1 MQLTDGVC
9 IVHAWKNAAEPGD
22 KPVDTWPA
30 LFDAWFGE
38 LELVSV
44 PAFRT
49 ELREDTQVDRR
60 IRILL
65 HPQSREAKAVSIGE
79 TLYEIV
85 RVFVG
90 RDDDSGEWIMD
101 LSLRRWE
108 DG

>member
-9 IVHAWKNAAEPGD
+9 TVLKWENAAEPGD
-22 KPVDTWPA
+22 MPVDDWPA

-38 LELVSV
+38 LDFVSI
-44 PAFRT
+44 PAYQT
-49 ELREDTQVDRR
+49 ELREDQQIDRR

-65 HPQSREAKAVSIGE
+65 QPAKDARAVKIGDMV
-79 TLYEIV
+79 YRIV
-85 RVFVG
+85 RVFIG
-90 RDDDSGEWIMD
+90 TDDESGERIMD